1 MIKYLFVTNEKFVK
15 YPEKWM
21 TENNTINTDKTN
33 ENDLLKIA
41 LDNDIPFGRIYFGN
55 DMAFMKEKI
64 GDVFRLY
71 TSKIQTLE
79 QVPKFASY
87 AVSELVKHKVLNPYS
102 LNLTYS
108 ECKILA
114 YLHDLQFR
122 KSKA

>member
-1 MIKYLFVTNEKFVK
+1 
-15 YPEKWM
+15 
-21 TENNTINTDKTN
+21 
-33 ENDLLKIA
+33 
-41 LDNDIPFGRIYFGN
+41 
-55 DMAFMKEKI
+55 MKEKI
-64 GDVFRLY
+64 GDFFKLY

-87 AVSELVKHKVLNPYS
+87 AISELVKHKVLNPYS

-108 ECKILA
+108 ECKILS